1 MAKKEKPILTVLL
14 LTYNHE
20 NTIAAAIDSILE
32 QKTSYLYVIW
42 ILEDCSTDN
51 TLKICKDYAARYP
64 AKIKLI
70 AQPVNSKLKHILQ
83 ARKKLNTKYFATLE
97 GDDKWCHTKKIQL
110 AVDTLEKNPEYV
122 MFAHDTLFN
131 YTQTGEQRSLV
142 HDIHKAKLKNPVT
155 FASSPQ
161 HLHNSSRVY
170 RRVIDFNKNPIMG
183 DTLTFYSFLDKGPLY
198 YHDEIMSVYN
208 YTGEGVWS
216 KLSSAQRA
224 VTTDR
229 AQHNCNKKL
238 GYRHDDFFT
247 SRVTKPNIL
256 KKMKKLLGR
265 KLGWKFYIIRSILI
279 NGAPLK
285 LP

>member
-1 MAKKEKPILTVLL
+1 MIKKEEPILTVLL

-20 NTIAAAIDSILE
+20 ASISAAIESILE
-32 QKTSYLYVIW
+32 QKTSYVYVIW
-42 ILEDCSTDN
+42 ILEDCSTDG

-64 AKIKLI
+64 KLIKLI
-70 AQPVNSKLKHILQ
+70 AQPKNTKFKHILE
-83 ARKKLNTKYFATLE
+83 ARKKLDTKYFATLE
-97 GDDKWCHTKKIQL
+97 GDDKWCHKNKIQL
-110 AVDTLEKNPEYV
+110 AIDTLEKNPEYV
-122 MFAHDTLFN
+122 TFAHDTLFN
-131 YTQTGEQRSLV
+131 YIHTGEQRSLV
-142 HDIHKAKLKNPVT
+142 HDIHKVKLKNPVT
-155 FASSPQ
+155 FADYPQ

-208 YTGEGVWS
+208 YTGKGAWS
-216 KLSSAQRA
+216 KLNSAQRA

-229 AQHNCNKKL
+229 AQYNCNKKL

-247 SRVTKPNIL
+247 SRVSKPSIL
-256 KKMKKLLGR
+256 KKMKKLLGM
-265 KLGWKFYIIRSILI
+265 KLGWKFYITRSIFI